1 LEQITKLEQE
11 LKEAQERKERALSM
25 AQQTKRGHVYVISN
39 IGSFGQNVFK
49 IGMTRR
55 LEPTDR
61 VKELGDASVPFQFDI
76 HAMIFSEDAPKLENE
91 LHKAFT
97 SHKVN
102 MLNYR
107 KEFFNVTIDEIEQKV
122 KETGLDAEI
131 IKLPEAMEY
140 RETVAILEKLKNQA
154 EQKTVDEMIAEEFPT
169 SLAN

>member
-1 LEQITKLEQE
+1 
-11 LKEAQERKERALSM
+11 
-25 AQQTKRGHVYVISN
+25 
-39 IGSFGQNVFK
+39 
-49 IGMTRR
+49 
-55 LEPTDR
+55 
-61 VKELGDASVPFQFDI
+61 
-76 HAMIFSEDAPKLENE
+76 
-91 LHKAFT
+91 
-97 SHKVN
+97 

-154 EQKTVDEMIAEEFPT
+154 EQQTIDEIIAEEFPT